1 MTRTALIEII
11 AAAIAVAFMA
21 LVPLFV
27 GAYWLGV
34 LLQLLSWIAL
44 TQSWVAFSGL
54 SGYVSLAHAVF
65 YGLGAYIMAMLWQ
78 DMPIWQ
84 ILLLAGAASVVLA
97 IVIGYPALRVRGPY
111 FVILTL
117 GLSEFVKYVVVA
129 VEAAIGSSGRL
140 ILGAPDPEVLYYL
153 LLVLAIVAS
162 ALTFWLS
169 RSRWGVGLRAIR
181 EDETAAATLGV
192 PVAILKTGAFALS
205 AFIPGIVGA
214 IWVMRTT
221 YFEPL
226 ELFNPAVSFSIVT
239 IAIVGGSDQAP
250 GPILGA
256 AFIVILSELLWAR
269 APQLYLI
276 LLGLLLISFVLF
288 LPRGIYGQI
297 SAYTSGK
304 KR

>member
-1 MTRTALIEII
+1 MKTTALIESLI
-11 AAAIAVAFMA
+11 AAVCVVFLVAA
-21 LVPLFV
+21 PLFV
-27 GAYWLGV
+27 GAYWLGA
-34 LLQLLSWIAL
+34 LLQLLSLIAL

-65 YGLGAYIMAMLWQ
+65 YGLGAYIMALLWQ
-78 DMPIWQ
+78 SAPIWQ
-84 ILLLAGAASVVLA
+84 ILLLAGIASVILA
-97 IVIGYPALRVRGPY
+97 VVIGYPALRVRGPY

-129 VEAAIGSSGRL
+129 IEAALGSSGRL
-140 ILGAPDPEVLYYL
+140 LLGTPDPEVLYYL
-153 LLVLAIVAS
+153 LLAS
-162 ALTFWLS
+162 ALVATLLTLWLS

-192 PVAILKTGAFALS
+192 PVAALKTGAFALS

-214 IWVMRTT
+214 VWAMRTT

-226 ELFNPAVSFSIVT
+226 ALFSPAVSFSIVAM
-239 IAIVGGSDQAP
+239 AIVGGSDQAP

-297 SAYTSGK
+297 SAYQSR
-304 KR
+304 KRH